1 MSYEKEICA
10 ELDDKGFVTMYA
22 NGNPQPYKHPR
33 VQLVEG
39 FYECGDR
46 VISVNRISKI
56 AIGNNLSMA
65 VWVFHEV
72 THPIR
77 DPGLIKRKGIYERWK
92 PAKYYATKLYSI
104 DQERSYIDEEL
115 KNTLTTHVVQSYDE
129 DVEILE
135 EHYKN
140 FTAVSSTN

>member
-46 VISVNRISKI
+46 VISVNRINKI

-77 DPGLIKRKGIYERWK
+77 DPTLIKRKGIYERWK

-104 DQERSYIDEEL
+104 D
-115 KNTLTTHVVQSYDE
+115 
-129 DVEILE
+129 
-135 EHYKN
+135 
-140 FTAVSSTN
+140 